1 MTRFSTKLLLFI
13 LALPNLSLAASKV
26 ILGNFGKKPVKLD
39 CSKPFKQYGQ
49 VAQLETPN
57 FKYLEARNRSQQEQK
72 LLPDVYKAVREIQHQ
87 NEVSYDVM
95 EGSLDGKKKQILIL
109 LERPNISKDARDDLA
124 NALKFVETKV
134 HLPYEGIVSRRNDR
148 SNDVS
153 VSQKMLNRL
162 QRFFD
167 LDLPHT
173 HRAPFIEKAQA
184 LQNKFQDWL
193 GLSNAMEHPTTFTTL
208 LEHDFLIYNRDQT
221 KTPFLA
227 SVWEMLESLNL
238 EQRQN
243 YNRIL
248 ESLILRTRAVPFE
261 AIQNTSDIEST
272 IVRLTRLYPTD
283 SHDREQE
290 NRWTDPFIYE
300 QFQHTESKWHNF
312 VEWTKEHRGP
322 LFFGPLVYILA
333 SSMTTAIFPEAV
345 IALEDWIGKPPVR
358 LIQFFLPLGIL
369 ISAQLAKLSDHIHRG
384 RISDSPWKTMA
395 DQSLSHLESGPDNSS
410 LIIVLPKKHR
420 SAIRMELIRQG
431 FVRIEGLR

>member
-1 MTRFSTKLLLFI
+1 
-13 LALPNLSLAASKV
+13 
-26 ILGNFGKKPVKLD
+26 
-39 CSKPFKQYGQ
+39 
-49 VAQLETPN
+49 
-57 FKYLEARNRSQQEQK
+57 
-72 LLPDVYKAVREIQHQ
+72 
-87 NEVSYDVM
+87 
-95 EGSLDGKKKQILIL
+95 
-109 LERPNISKDARDDLA
+109 
-124 NALKFVETKV
+124 
-134 HLPYEGIVSRRNDR
+134 
-148 SNDVS
+148 
-153 VSQKMLNRL
+153 
-162 QRFFD
+162 
-167 LDLPHT
+167 
-173 HRAPFIEKAQA
+173 
-184 LQNKFQDWL
+184 
-193 GLSNAMEHPTTFTTL
+193 
-208 LEHDFLIYNRDQT
+208 
-221 KTPFLA
+221 
-227 SVWEMLESLNL
+227 MLESLNL

-358 LIQFFLPLGIL
+358 LIQFFLPVGIL

-431 FVRIEGLR
+431 FIRIEGLR